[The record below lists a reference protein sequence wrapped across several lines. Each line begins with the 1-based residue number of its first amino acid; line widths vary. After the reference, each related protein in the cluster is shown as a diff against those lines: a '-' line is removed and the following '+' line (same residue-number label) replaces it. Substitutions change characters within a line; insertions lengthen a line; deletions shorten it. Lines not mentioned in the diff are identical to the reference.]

1 MPDSVA
7 ASASRVF
14 LIPNGAQ
21 PGNSPAYQGFWRAG
35 TLSWSQGTS
44 TPVRRPSDTQYRRF
58 TTIDSIPGEQGL
70 PELGITALYTF
81 DLSDMLEFI
90 RKGNCNHDL
99 QIHFG
104 ECGNPKDFNGG
115 YSKVLILETAK
126 ISDYGTSELGA
137 MDQGEDAATNETPT
151 WQGQDA
157 YEVVKLNATEMAA
170 SIITREIVAVAVCDS
185 PDCGGVCGVAS
196 DGCGK
201 VFMVSLSAG
210 GSPGIP
216 ADVIYTSDG
225 GSNWLETN
233 ITTLATNEDPDD
245 AMCVGDNLVVVSD
258 DSLSLHYAD
267 KDDIINGVAT
277 WSEVGTGFVAGKGP
291 LAIWSLGPN
300 ETWIVG
306 TAGYIYFSADI
317 TSGVTVQN
325 AGVATVQNLTDIH
338 MLDSTH
344 GVAVGASNAVVK
356 TTDGETWAA
365 VTGPIPGTALNAVWM
380 KTKDIWLVGSAAGVL
395 YYTNNAGISWTTKGF
410 GGSGA
415 GAVHDINFV
424 TPSVGYLAHATAA
437 AVGRIL
443 RTIDGGQSWA
453 VMPNN
458 GSLGDN
464 DKINSIVACGPNTVF
479 AGGLGANATD
489 GYAVKLS
496 A

>member
-1 MPDSVA
+1 MPDPVV

-14 LIPNGAQ
+14 LIPNGAN
-21 PGNSPAYQGFWRAG
+21 PGNAPVYQGFWRAG

-44 TPVRRPSDTQYRRF
+44 TPIRRPSDSQYRKF
-58 TTIDSIPGEQGL
+58 ITIDTTPGDPGL

-90 RKGNCNHDL
+90 RKGNCTHDL
-99 QIHFG
+99 QVHFG
-104 ECGNPKDFNGG
+104 ACGNPKDFDGG
-115 YSKVLILETAK
+115 YEKVLILDTAK

-137 MDQGEDAATNETPT
+137 LDQGEDAATTETPT
-151 WQGQDA
+151 WQGEDA

-185 PDCGGVCGVAS
+185 PDCGGFCGSAS

-201 VFMVSLSAG
+201 VFLVSLSAG

-225 GSNWLETN
+225 GSNWTETN
-233 ITTLATNEDPDD
+233 ITTLAANEDPDD
-245 AMCVGDNLVVVSD
+245 AQCVGDNLVVVSD
-258 DSLSLHYAD
+258 DSESLHYAD

-277 WSEVGTGFVAGKGP
+277 WAEVTTGFVATKGP
-291 LAIWSLGPN
+291 RALWSLGPN
-300 ETWIVG
+300 ETWFAAEG
-306 TAGYIYFSADI
+306 GYIYFASDI

-325 AGVATVQNLTDIH
+325 AGVATAQNLNDIH

-344 GVAVGASNAVVK
+344 GVAVGASNALVY

-365 VTGPIPGTALNAVWM
+365 RTGPAVGVALNAVWM

-395 YYTNNAGISWTTKGF
+395 YYTNNAGLTWTTKGF
-410 GGSGA
+410 SGSGA
-415 GAVHDINFV
+415 GAVHDIYFI

-437 AVGRIL
+437 PVGRIL
-443 RTIDGGQSWA
+443 RTINGGQSWS

-464 DKINSIVACGPNTVF
+464 DRINSVVACGPNTVF
-479 AGGLGANATD
+479 GAGLGSNATD
-489 GYAVKLS
+489 GFAVKLS